1 MDRWRVGAGQVES
14 GQVEVESGQ
23 VESGQAEVEVESG
36 QVESGQVEV
45 ECGQVESGQV
55 EVDSGQADVESG
67 QVEVESGQAE
77 VESGQ
82 MEESRQVE
90 LVGSQTEG
98 VGGGDMEVGDE
109 DGGKKAPFGLKRK
122 TKSDNRSKQAKK
134 GSVSRPRQQ
143 SDSSSSDVDSD
154 EASVTEYTESQEVL
168 AYTAEK
174 IRHFLQ
180 ITKNTRGVKVGEHFP
195 DEARFIASAALHMRQ
210 REKSGLT
217 DQEVY
222 RLRKICP
229 LYYHTATHTHTHAGD
244 DGGRCSLHFPILAS
258 SPRDSQEQWAASDAA
273 PGDQVQVLGPD
284 LVRVRDRPTSICS
297 FCMFLL
303 LGLYGGNPGE
313 HGENMQTPH
322 RKAREQAPT
331 CCTMRDLNPRPS
343 CCEATVLRTVPPCP
357 RGER

>member
-1 MDRWRVGAGQVES
+1 
-14 GQVEVESGQ
+14 
-23 VESGQAEVEVESG
+23 
-36 QVESGQVEV
+36 
-45 ECGQVESGQV
+45 
-55 EVDSGQADVESG
+55 
-67 QVEVESGQAE
+67 
-77 VESGQ
+77 

-98 VGGGDMEVGDE
+98 VGGGDMEVEDE

-154 EASVTEYTESQEVL
+154 EASVTGYTESQEVL

-222 RLRKICP
+222 RLRKMV
-229 LYYHTATHTHTHAGD
+229 LKVKRKL
-244 DGGRCSLHFPILAS
+244 DGELGC
-258 SPRDSQEQWAASDAA
+258 DA
-273 PGDQVQVLGPD
+273 D
-284 LVRVRDRPTSICS
+284 
-297 FCMFLL
+297 
-303 LGLYGGNPGE
+303 
-313 HGENMQTPH
+313 
-322 RKAREQAPT
+322 
-331 CCTMRDLNPRPS
+331 PS
-343 CCEATVLRTVPPCP
+343 V
-357 RGER
+357 